1 MFCSFV
7 VPVVLVISETVFY
20 TLQRPGPDPRRTD
33 DLAPQTLGATS
44 F

>member
-20 TLQRPGPDPRRTD
+20 TFRAPAQTPAGRTIRAPD
-33 DLAPQTLGATS
+33 LGATS